1 VDVVAN
7 FMFSRVL
14 FFRERK
20 REGERGVGTLKETG
34 ERREKASEWRRRT
47 IVLRGEEGEN
57 PRDVN
62 LFTVEVPEE

>member
-1 VDVVAN
+1 
-7 FMFSRVL
+7 
-14 FFRERK
+14 
-20 REGERGVGTLKETG
+20 LKETG